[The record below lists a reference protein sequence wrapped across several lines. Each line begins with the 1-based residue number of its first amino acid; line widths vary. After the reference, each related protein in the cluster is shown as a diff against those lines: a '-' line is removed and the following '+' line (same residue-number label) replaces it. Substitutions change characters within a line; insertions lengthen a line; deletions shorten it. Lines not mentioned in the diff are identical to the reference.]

1 MDDREKLA
9 LQILRDALD
18 EPLQERSAYVSQ
30 RCSGDAVLQY
40 RVDSLLRSIGGE
52 DLDDSSVDIDG
63 ESLTQTPVDTLI
75 GTRLGTFEVVERIGR
90 GGMGVVYRGERSG
103 DDFAQVVAIKLI
115 RRGFDFD
122 DVHARFLRERRILA
136 RLSHPN
142 LARFIDGG
150 RDTGGRPWFALEF
163 VDGAPITQW
172 CDAHRLGVRA
182 RVRLLVEA
190 ADAVQYAHTQL
201 VVHRDL
207 KPGNVLVDAAGVVRL
222 LDFGVAGLLA
232 GDAAGDSLPSTIG
245 QRHAMTPEYAAP
257 EQFGGNDVGV
267 AADVY
272 ALGVMLH
279 ELISG
284 SLPYAL
290 DRRDAAGVERIVRQ
304 TPPQALPNA
313 IRDDGDGKK
322 RLAQRGLSLRA
333 YRAEVRGDLA
343 RIVEKALAKEPA
355 RRYATVQAFAD
366 DLGRWLAGDPVRVSG
381 NGLRY
386 RLGKFIRRNRLPLGI
401 ASVGAVAI
409 VIGIAATLWQARKA
423 TRSAADATAQAAR
436 ATAARD
442 FLASLL
448 GKASPEEQGSATTTV
463 RQVLDRARQRIA
475 GELATQPGLRVEMS
489 TLIGR
494 TYNDLA
500 QYDDALPLLAE
511 AVAIADH
518 DNTIAPLTRAN
529 AHAEY
534 AGALLSNDA
543 GKDAEAQARIAVDL
557 LRAQH
562 AGRALAGPLDTLGA
576 ALYLQGRYA
585 EGLVAQQEATD
596 LVGANAGLDSEAY
609 ASELLELS
617 YPLAAADRY
626 DDAVVAA
633 KRALAIL
640 DQRHPDGRHPS
651 VSRALWAIG
660 NALAGADR
668 DAEAIAYLER
678 AKDLVVA
685 IYGKDSLKMMRGEQ
699 LLGVSELETGDIT
712 SATAHLADAERLL
725 AAQAADHP
733 LRALI
738 LGYLGSSLLRGG
750 DAAAA
755 ERILRSGLERA
766 VAGDHIDLAD
776 SIRINLAK
784 SLAAQQ
790 NPAAAFA
797 LLDELEPRL
806 RTQSSRRLPP
816 ALIARCTALRSAGNW
831 RACAAPLA
839 EATALSATSGR
850 TVRIN
855 LALEHARVA
864 AAKGD
869 VAARQNHAAQA
880 MRLLAE
886 SHAQQAPEFGEAER
900 LAAP

>member
-1 MDDREKLA
+1 MTIHDLDNAALLIVREALDLDTDAERADLLASRCTDQPELRERVRALLARIEADAPAADAPFDDT
-9 LQILRDALD
+9 DAL
-18 EPLQERSAYVSQ
+18 
-30 RCSGDAVLQY
+30 
-40 RVDSLLRSIGGE
+40 IGE
-52 DLDDSSVDIDG
+52 
-63 ESLTQTPVDTLI
+63 
-75 GTRLGTFEVVERIGR
+75 RLGPFRVVEAIGR
-90 GGMGVVYRGERSG
+90 GGMGRVYRGEREG
-103 DDFAQVVAIKLI
+103 ADFRQDVAIKLI

-122 DVHARFLRERRILA
+122 DIRARFLRERRILA

-150 RDTGGRPWFALEF
+150 VAADGRPWFALEF
-163 VDGAPITQW
+163 VRGEAITRW
-172 CDAHRLGVRA
+172 CDAQKLDVRA
-182 RVRLLVEA
+182 RVKIFIDVCA
-190 ADAVQYAHTQL
+190 AVQYAHTQL
-201 VVHRDL
+201 IVHRDL
-207 KPGNVLVDAAGVVRL
+207 KPGNVLVDSGGVVRL

-232 GDAAGDSLPSTIG
+232 GDSAGDSLPSTIG

-257 EQFGGNDVGV
+257 EQFSGNDVGV

-272 ALGVMLH
+272 ALGVVLH

-290 DRRDAAGVERIVRQ
+290 DRRDAAAVERIVRQ
-304 TPPQALPNA
+304 TPPQVLANALRND
-313 IRDDGDGKK
+313 DDG
-322 RLAQRGLSLRA
+322 RRQLALRGLSLRA
-333 YRAEVRGDLA
+333 YRADVRGDLA

-366 DLGRWLAGDPVRVSG
+366 DLGRWLVGDPVRVSG

-386 RLGKFIRRNRLPLGI
+386 RLGKFIRRNRLTLGI
-401 ASVGAVAI
+401 ASAGAVAI
-409 VIGIAATLWQARKA
+409 VIGVAATLWQARKA
-423 TRSAADATAQAAR
+423 TRAAADATAQATR

-463 RQVLDRARQRIA
+463 REVLDRARQRIA
-475 GELATQPGLRVEMS
+475 GELATQTGLRVEMS

-500 QYDDALPLLAE
+500 QYDDALPLLVE
-511 AVAIADH
+511 AVAIADS
-518 DNTIAPLTRAN
+518 DATIAALTRAD

-534 AGALLSNDA
+534 AAALLSNDA
-543 GKDAEAQARIAVDL
+543 GKDAETQARIAIDL
-557 LRAQH
+557 LRAQR
-562 AGRALAGPLDTLGA
+562 AGQALAGPLDTLGA

-585 EGLVAQQEATD
+585 EGLAAQQEATD
-596 LVGANAGLDSEAY
+596 LVGANAGRDSEAY

-617 YPLAAADRY
+617 YSLAAGQRH
-626 DDAVVAA
+626 DDAVAAA

-660 NALAGADR
+660 NALSGADR

-685 IYGKDSLKMMRGEQ
+685 IYGKDSLKMMRAEN
-699 LLGVSELETGDIT
+699 LLGVSELETGDI
-712 SATAHLADAERLL
+712 AGAAVHLADAERLL
-725 AAQAADHP
+725 AAQAPDHP

-738 LGYLGSSLLRGG
+738 LGYLGSALLRGG
-750 DAAAA
+750 DAIAA
-755 ERILRSGLERA
+755 ERSLRSGLERA
-766 VAGDHIDLAD
+766 LAGDRADLAD
-776 SIRINLAK
+776 SIRINLARSLSSQRK
-784 SLAAQQ
+784 S
-790 NPAAAFA
+790 AAALA

-806 RTQSSRRLPP
+806 RAQSSRRLPA
-816 ALIARCTALRSAGNW
+816 ALIARCTALRSAGDW

-839 EATALSATSGR
+839 EATTLSATSGR
-850 TVRIN
+850 TVRID

-864 AAKGD
+864 ATKGD
-869 VAARQNHAAQA
+869 AAERQGHAAQA

-886 SHAQQAPEFGEAER
+886 SGAQKAPEFGEAEQF
-900 LAAP
+900 AAH